1 MIILCITLCIYI
13 CIYIYCC
20 LQNGVL
26 DLTIMQCLVC
36 LCFFLFS
43 VSLFVFVHV
52 LNGMV
57 YVDLNHSIFGLGV
70 DVG

>member
-36 LCFFLFS
+36 LCFFLPRIGTRE
-43 VSLFVFVHV
+43 LRHKPWYA
-52 LNGMV
+52 L
-57 YVDLNHSIFGLGV
+57 YVDLDQYLT
-70 DVG
+70 